1 MPAVDC
7 SLDDIYHM
15 FLSDGLV
22 QGDERASRR
31 SVVLYSSHG
40 DGANNLVR
48 CFLGAGAAAAINPF
62 IKRIGVQWTYVSVFT
77 SLLGIIPLLLLVYN
91 KGWAWRREQMGVQI

>member
-40 DGANNLVR
+40 DGLTILSDAFRAL
-48 CFLGAGAAAAINPF
+48 A
-62 IKRIGVQWTYVSVFT
+62 
-77 SLLGIIPLLLLVYN
+77 PLLLSTRSLKELAYN
-91 KGWAWRREQMGVQI
+91 GRM